1 MHGHLNVKLVQNLNK
16 RERTGGEVG
25 EPAKIIVLF
34 FISVSNGQ
42 TVFSLIQQQI
52 T

>member
-1 MHGHLNVKLVQNLNK
+1 MHGHLNVRLVQNLNK
-16 RERTGGEVG
+16 REMWEKLG

-34 FISVSNGQ
+34 LILVSNGQ
-42 TVFSLIQQQI
+42 TIFSLIQQQI